1 MRPTSSARPRSP
13 RRTLGSPAAG
23 EIPAWSRSPA
33 SVTGRIRRAV
43 RAACSVALLAS
54 VISAYPPPVL
64 AAAPLLSSDDG
75 ALFRKALVAMD
86 RTKWKRALD
95 LTREAQDPLLHTIAE
110 WRWLSADDGLFTWQQ
125 VRDFHTGHANWPFA
139 KRRQALAERRM
150 PVNLPD
156 PDVRD
161 WFERF
166 PPVTGPGQMR
176 YAEALAAAGVD
187 VDVAAEARAAWRT
200 GGFQSAE
207 ARSFLQRYGRHLSEE
222 DHAARLDRLIWE
234 RQWGAALSQLRRVP
248 ADIRRLGTARI
259 RLGRRS
265 DGVDAAVA
273 RVSPALISDPGLV
286 FERARW
292 RRRSG
297 MHERALELL
306 FDPPAELG
314 ARPDRWWFEV
324 RLHARRLI
332 NDERF
337 DDAYRLVSA
346 YLSLDGVPGV
356 EADWLA
362 GWIALRFLD
371 DPAAASRRFR
381 DMHAAVTMPVSI
393 ARAAY
398 WAALSA
404 AGDQTVD
411 DWLDEAARYPATFYG
426 QMAARCRGR
435 PIVLPRP
442 PAVIDGARWEAL
454 PEVRAMLLLAE
465 EGRHHLARRFARQL
479 ADTAES
485 LAEVRSLYEL
495 LHAAGHTHL
504 GLAMLRKATRSG
516 LYVPGLAFPDDVHAG
531 AFAGVNDGVERALLL
546 AVARQESA
554 FQVGARSSANAR
566 GLMQVLPSTA
576 KFVARRERM
585 RYDQVKL
592 STDAAYN
599 VAIGSRYLAGLLAD
613 YDQSYPLA
621 LAGYNAGP
629 GRVKR
634 WIRRY
639 GDPRNGDI
647 AMLDWLELIPVNETR
662 NYVQRVLE
670 GLAIYRS
677 SAGDGFA
684 DRWEMPLTCPR

>member
-1 MRPTSSARPRSP
+1 MRPINLARPRSH
-13 RRTLGSPAAG
+13 RRHLGSPAAR
-23 EIPAWSRSPA
+23 EIPAWSRSPGFG
-33 SVTGRIRRAV
+33 TGCVRRAV
-43 RAACSVALLAS
+43 RVACSVALLAS
-54 VISAYPPPVL
+54 VIAANPPPVE
-64 AAAPLLSSDDG
+64 AAPPLLSSDDT
-75 ALFRKALVAMD
+75 ALFSKALVAMD
-86 RTKWKRALD
+86 RAKWKRALD
-95 LTREAQDPLLHTIAE
+95 LTRKAQDPLLHTIAK
-110 WRWLSADDGLFTWQQ
+110 WRWLSANDGLFSWEQA
-125 VRDFHTGHANWPFA
+125 RDFHTGHASWPFA
-139 KRRQALAERRM
+139 ERRQALAERRM
-150 PVNLPD
+150 PPDLPAS
-156 PDVRD
+156 DVRD

-176 YAEALAAAGVD
+176 YAEALAAVGAD
-187 VDVAAEARAAWRT
+187 VDVAAEAQAAWRT
-200 GGFQSAE
+200 GSFQSAE
-207 ARSFLQRYGRHLSEE
+207 VRSFLRRYGRHLGDA
-222 DHAARLDRLIWE
+222 DHVARLDRLIWE
-234 RQWGAALSQLRRVP
+234 RQWGAARAQLRRVP
-248 ADIRRLGTARI
+248 ADIRLLGTARI

-273 RVSPALISDPGLV
+273 RVSPALLSDPGLV

-314 ARPDRWWFEV
+314 ERPDRWWFEV

-332 NDERF
+332 NDQRF
-337 DDAYRLVSA
+337 GDAYRLVSA

-371 DPAAASRRFR
+371 DPAAAGRHFR
-381 DMHAAVTMPVSI
+381 DMHDAVAMPVSI

-404 AGDQTVD
+404 AGDEKAG

-435 PIVLPRP
+435 PIVLPRL
-442 PAVIDGARWEAL
+442 PAADGARWASL
-454 PEVRAMLLLAE
+454 PEVRAMLLLADG
-465 EGRHHLARRFARQL
+465 GRHHHARRFARQL
-479 ADTAES
+479 AETAES
-485 LAEVRSLYEL
+485 LAEVRSLYDL

-516 LYVPGLAFPDDVHAG
+516 LYVPGLAFPNDVHAG
-531 AFAGVNDGVERALLL
+531 AFAAVNDGVETALLL

-639 GDPRNGDI
+639 GDPRNGTI

-684 DRWEMPLTCPR
+684 GRWEMPLTCPR